1 MAVTFKIPLKPR
13 ASKVE
18 GFDMSFDV
26 MKDAKVKNWV
36 QSTAKKQSLKEKLLL
51 TTVIAK
57 GRSKSIRDEA
67 LRMKVRNGLLPVI
80 AEANMP
86 EEELVLPVNERKRVE
101 ASIKDNEWLKMFRQ
115 KNTMHDGKRESA
127 MSLS

>member
-115 KNTMHDGKRESA
+115 KNAMHDGKRESA

>member
-36 QSTAKKQSLKEKLLL
+36 QSAAKKQSLKEKLLL

-115 KNTMHDGKRESA
+115 KNAMHDGKRESA

>member
-67 LRMKVRNGLLPVI
+67 LRMKVRNGLLAVI

-115 KNTMHDGKRESA
+115 KNAMHDGKRESA